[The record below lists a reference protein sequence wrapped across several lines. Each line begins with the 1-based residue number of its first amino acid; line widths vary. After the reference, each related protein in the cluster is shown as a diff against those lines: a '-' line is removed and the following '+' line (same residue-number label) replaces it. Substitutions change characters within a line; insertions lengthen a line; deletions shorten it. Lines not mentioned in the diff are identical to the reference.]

1 MMSDFGRGSPPKIGT
16 RGLDTLSSIKKWC
29 IIIEDLISVKTRLL
43 NARFYVSNKFILN
56 SLKLI
61 FKLEQWQ
68 VEVESTGR
76 MVKRLKSEAY
86 FWYF

>member
-1 MMSDFGRGSPPKIGT
+1 MGLLGFLLTLTQIRVALITPPNQAGA
-16 RGLDTLSSIKKWC
+16 
-29 IIIEDLISVKTRLL
+29 LISVKTRSL

-56 SLKLI
+56 SSNLI
-61 FKLEQWQ
+61 FKLGQWQ

-86 FWYF
+86 F